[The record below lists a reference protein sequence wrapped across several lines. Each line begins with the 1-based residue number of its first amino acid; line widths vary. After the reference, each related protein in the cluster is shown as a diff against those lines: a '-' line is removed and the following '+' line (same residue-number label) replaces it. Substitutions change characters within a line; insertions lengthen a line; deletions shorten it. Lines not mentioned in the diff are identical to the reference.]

1 MAKKKEIITAPNKQM
16 GRPRFKFTQERLRQI
31 YDLASFMC
39 NKQEIGT
46 IIGCSHDTIERN
58 PKAMEMYR
66 TGVANAKATIRRTQ
80 FKIMQQMNSSSMAAW
95 LGKVYLKQDKEDD
108 DDDYKPLPLG
118 DVIDL

>member
-16 GRPRFKFTQERLRQI
+16 GRPRFEFTQERLRQI

-46 IIGCSHDTIERN
+46 IIGCSLDTIERN

>member
-1 MAKKKEIITAPNKQM
+1 MAKKKEIIIAPKKQM
-16 GRPRFKFTQERLRQI
+16 GRPRFEFTQERLRQI

-58 PKAMEMYR
+58 PKAMKMYR

>member
-16 GRPRFKFTQERLRQI
+16 GRPRFEFTQERLRQI

-58 PKAMEMYR
+58 PNIGCYATVASGY
-66 TGVANAKATIRRTQ
+66 THSVSGVATANLASMNGVAKAD
-80 FKIMQQMNSSSMAAW
+80 MSNCNGA
-95 LGKVYLKQDKEDD
+95 
-108 DDDYKPLPLG
+108 
-118 DVIDL
+118 

>member
-1 MAKKKEIITAPNKQM
+1 
-16 GRPRFKFTQERLRQI
+16 
-31 YDLASFMC
+31 
-39 NKQEIGT
+39 
-46 IIGCSHDTIERN
+46 
-58 PKAMEMYR
+58 MEMYR